1 MAQTTHYSITKPPST
16 WSELHPGKGPEEM
29 VAEALDNADAAIFA
43 TLGAAATVNFADA
56 EVPGGA
62 LNGSN
67 TAYTLAHSPN
77 PAASLQLYYAPDS
90 TSALL
95 LLTPTTDYG
104 ITGAAITTNGFA
116 PVTGGRMLAFY
127 RY

>member
-1 MAQTTHYSITKPPST
+1 MAQTTHYSISKPAST

-56 EVPGGA
+56 ETPSGA
-62 LNGSN
+62 INSSN
-67 TAYTLAHSPN
+67 TAYTLAHTPN
-77 PAASLQLYYAPDS
+77 PSASLQLYYAEA
-90 TSALL
+90 SANALV
-95 LLTPTTDYG
+95 LLTLTTDYT
-104 ITGAAITTNGFA
+104 ITGAAITTTFA
-116 PVTGGRMLAFY
+116 PVTGGRLLAYY